1 MEISN
6 SYSGTE
12 GVLDICDQQAHWWEV
27 VLFLTHLAYNLL
39 GGARMN
45 QQLT

>member
-12 GVLDICDQQAHWWEV
+12 GVLLKKRSHGKDDVGE
-27 VLFLTHLAYNLL
+27 L
-39 GGARMN
+39 GISDCGKCFPPVAG
-45 QQLT
+45 